1 MPRTIKNKIK
11 RKWHLIMR
19 NAPKNSLR
27 LHITL
32 IHPPFSPLAS
42 SAIMSK
48 RLNFLIILHSNCVYN
63 DQCNNRNR
71 CTYRNPI
78 SSTIF
83 ISHHRKRLNQTAMY
97 KFHLQSMCQRL
108 GLSKLIIP
116 YLVFVRIVSR
126 LIDCLHTN
134 HKRMQ
139 FHIICSSLLLI

>member
-1 MPRTIKNKIK
+1 MAFNHAKCAKEF
-11 RKWHLIMR
+11 
-19 NAPKNSLR
+19 APFAYHK
-27 LHITL
+27 L